1 MGGMSMSSG
10 GYDSL
15 NEDNLISDAL
25 MRSCF
30 WDLQFQKCMTIT
42 SLDGLLTG
50 CCLVSAGLG
59 AELPLSTILAVVIA
73 SGLADSLCISIGSM
87 LTHKRLTDDVLDDR
101 SNARFH
107 LLNYKRTT
115 KDTLIDMYID
125 RGEFSLSLRFP
136 LPLLKLTFH
145 IRTGMSN
152 SDATRVVDVLAS
164 YPKLFVDAM
173 LGEDHHGTDHGS
185 EQELA
190 DPNIYPTDPD
200 PESQTTTT
208 TKSQKSSVIPWLQQI
223 LSSDALLTLFSFSI
237 FCSFPVG
244 ALYLTSSNIA
254 CTVGICS
261 LMCFILGAIKSK
273 FYTLRPHVCGLESV
287 SLLAIST
294 TLSYLISSLIIKEIG

>member
-1 MGGMSMSSG
+1 MSSG

-30 WDLQFQKCMTIT
+30 GDLQFQKCMTIT

-73 SGLADSLCISIGSM
+73 CGLADSLCISIGSM

-125 RGEFSLSLRFP
+125 R
-136 LPLLKLTFH
+136 
-145 IRTGMSN
+145 GMSN

>member
-73 SGLADSLCISIGSM
+73 CGLADSLCISIGSM

-125 RGEFSLSLRFP
+125 R
-136 LPLLKLTFH
+136 
-145 IRTGMSN
+145 GMSN

>member
-1 MGGMSMSSG
+1 MHLPRINSMGGMSMSSG

-73 SGLADSLCISIGSM
+73 CGLADSLCISIGSM

-125 RGEFSLSLRFP
+125 R
-136 LPLLKLTFH
+136 
-145 IRTGMSN
+145 GMSN